1 MGGSFMGAL
10 AKYNPLTFIGNAVGG
25 PVGSAIDTST
35 GDVPAAFNNYT
46 VGQNAPNVKAYTN
59 PVGTGPLWNG
69 VTPNLADA
77 AAGYTA
83 AARNAITNASG
94 TPPATSTVTQGS
106 TANPAAT
113 PRQNAQTSFVS
124 QFLPRQQQN
133 TYGS

>member
-1 MGGSFMGAL
+1 MGGSFMGTL
-10 AKYNPLTFIGNAVGG
+10 AKLNPITYIGDAVGG
-25 PVGSAIDTST
+25 PVGSAIDI
-35 GDVPAAFNNYT
+35 AADGVNSP
-46 VGQNAPNVKAYTN
+46 QNASNVKAYTN